1 MEYECCPLNWEFY
14 NHEEGVEDLKH
25 SLLYTT
31 LELEATIASAK
42 EEITRRECELIHVN
56 DLLSRVIKERDEAQ
70 AKCQKLMLEK
80 LELQQKQQHQHQQQ
94 QLVQAH
100 QQQQQQHHH
109 QRDYTTSQSEDGI
122 SEKHSVP
129 AVSSDCEENSIPS
142 SGNSSTPHPTTPL
155 QVVMELVEKKP
166 LPEKGKLLKAVV
178 EAGPL
183 LQTLLL
189 AGPLPQW
196 QHPPPQL
203 NSIEI
208 PPVAISP
215 QDTTKNFPFNK
226 KRDLVLS
233 PGTEGPASKCRKVT
247 HNHHN
252 LPTPTTASHHSL
264 PHPSFS

>member
-1 MEYECCPLNWEFY
+1 M
-14 NHEEGVEDLKH
+14 KH

-56 DLLSRVIKERDEAQ
+56 DLLSRVTKERDEAQ

-80 LELQQKQQHQHQQQ
+80 LKLQQELHQHQNKHQQ
-94 QLVQAH
+94 E
-100 QQQQQQHHH
+100 QQQQQQLGQTN
-109 QRDYTTSQSEDGI
+109 QRDTTSQSEEEVQEGF
-122 SEKHSVP
+122 SEKH
-129 AVSSDCEENSIPS
+129 SSDCEETSMPS
-142 SGNSSTPHPTTPL
+142 SGGSSTPHPTPL
-155 QVVMELVEKKP
+155 QVVLELAEKKP

-196 QHPPPQL
+196 QHPPPHL

-215 QDTTKNFPFNK
+215 QDSSKTTFPFNN
-226 KRDLVLS
+226 KRDLLLHSDS
-233 PGTEGPASKCRKVT
+233 PVSKSRKVIT
-247 HNHHN
+247 QHF
-252 LPTPTTASHHSL
+252 PTPTTASHHSL
-264 PHPSFS
+264 SHPSFS

>member
-1 MEYECCPLNWEFY
+1 MEYECSPLGWEFY
-14 NHEEGVEDLKH
+14 HQEEGLEDLKH

-42 EEITRRECELIHVN
+42 EEISRRECDLIHVN
-56 DLLSRVIKERDEAQ
+56 DLLSRVTKERDEAQ

-80 LELQQKQQHQHQQQ
+80 LELQQELQQKQQQEQRQHQNQQ
-94 QLVQAH
+94 QLGQT
-100 QQQQQQHHH
+100 H
-109 QRDYTTSQSEDGI
+109 QRDTTSQSEEELQEGF
-122 SEKHSVP
+122 SEKHSMQ
-129 AVSSDCEENSIPS
+129 AASSDSEENSMPS
-142 SGNSSTPHPTTPL
+142 SGGSSTPLPTPL
-155 QVVMELVEKKP
+155 QAVLELAEKKP

-215 QDTTKNFPFNK
+215 QDSSKSPFPFNK

-233 PGTEGPASKCRKVT
+233 PATDCPVSKSRKVIT
-247 HNHHN
+247 QH
-252 LPTPTTASHHSL
+252 LQAPTTASHHSQS
-264 PHPSFS
+264 HPSLS

>member
-1 MEYECCPLNWEFY
+1 MN
-14 NHEEGVEDLKH
+14 VA
-25 SLLYTT
+25 LLAGNSTT
-31 LELEATIASAK
+31 RK
-42 EEITRRECELIHVN
+42 
-56 DLLSRVIKERDEAQ
+56 RVMKERDEAE

-80 LELQQKQQHQHQQQ
+80 LELQKELQRQEQQI
-94 QLVQAH
+94 VQR
-100 QQQQQQHHH
+100 Q
-109 QRDYTTSQSEDGI
+109 QRDSISESEEEVQEVL
-122 SEKHSVP
+122 SEKHS
-129 AVSSDCEENSIPS
+129 ASSDCEENSMSMPS
-142 SGNSSTPHPTTPL
+142 CGGSPTAL
-155 QVVMELVEKKP
+155 QVVLELAEKKA

-215 QDTTKNFPFNK
+215 HDSTKTTFPFNNN
-226 KRDLVLS
+226 KRDLPLS
-233 PGTEGPASKCRKVT
+233 PATDSPLSKTRK
-247 HNHHN
+247 
-252 LPTPTTASHHSL
+252 LTPTTL

>member
-1 MEYECCPLNWEFY
+1 MGICLASIFVSFLNKQ
-14 NHEEGVEDLKH
+14 GLEDLRH

-31 LELEATIASAK
+31 LELEATIMSAK
-42 EEITRRECELIHVN
+42 EEISRRECELIHAN

-80 LELQQKQQHQHQQQ
+80 LDLQQELQQKQHQHQI
-94 QLVQAH
+94 
-100 QQQQQQHHH
+100 
-109 QRDYTTSQSEDGI
+109 QRDTTSQSEDELQGGF
-122 SEKHSVP
+122 SEKHS
-129 AVSSDCEENSIPS
+129 ASAGGSDSEENSIIMP
-142 SGNSSTPHPTTPL
+142 STPL
-155 QVVMELVEKKP
+155 EAVLELAGKKP

-208 PPVAISP
+208 PPVTISSP
-215 QDTTKNFPFNK
+215 TESSKTLSFSK

-233 PGTEGPASKCRKVT
+233 SGSDTPDSKCRKVI
-247 HNHHN
+247 
-252 LPTPTTASHHSL
+252 
-264 PHPSFS
+264 